1 MNRVVHPHLRR
12 PLRSRLHIVASVAV
26 ASLSMTVVGAP
37 RAAENS
43 IPQGIV
49 ALSASATAEV
59 DRDLMTV
66 TFSTTRE
73 GTDAKAV
80 QAQLKQALDAALVE
94 ARKAAVPG
102 QLDVR
107 SGNFSLYPRYATGGG
122 SISGWQGTT
131 QVVIE
136 GHDMAAIA
144 SLSGRINTMTIG
156 NLSYSLSR
164 EQKEKAEASVTA
176 EAIGRYR
183 AKAAEY
189 AKQFGYAGYELRE
202 VSVSAE
208 SPQGGPTPMYAR
220 MAKASSDAP
229 LPVEAGKGTV
239 IVQVNGS
246 VTLTR

>member
-1 MNRVVHPHLRR
+1 
-12 PLRSRLHIVASVAV
+12 
-26 ASLSMTVVGAP
+26 
-37 RAAENS
+37 
-43 IPQGIV
+43 
-49 ALSASATAEV
+49 
-59 DRDLMTV
+59 
-66 TFSTTRE
+66 
-73 GTDAKAV
+73 
-80 QAQLKQALDAALVE
+80 
-94 ARKAAVPG
+94 
-102 QLDVR
+102 
-107 SGNFSLYPRYATGGG
+107 
-122 SISGWQGTT
+122 
-131 QVVIE
+131 
-136 GHDMAAIA
+136 MAAIA

-164 EQKEKAEASVTA
+164 EQKEQAEASVTA